1 MSSATVRSPLTV
13 DHPGSASAPLLAVD
27 QLCVNVPT
35 ERGPLR
41 LVEQFDLTLAAGDR
55 VALVG
60 ESGSGKTVTARAIM
74 RLNHRLH
81 VTGSIRLDGV
91 DLLKLGEKEM
101 TRIRGSRIGMV
112 FQDPMDALNPLQ
124 TVGDQVAEPLILRGT
139 SRKEALARA
148 QAMLEELGVAR
159 AAERM
164 KAYPHEFSGGMRQR
178 VVLAMALIGEPDVLI
193 ADEPTTALD
202 VRVQRQV
209 LNLLDEVQQRRK
221 FAVLLIT
228 HDLAVVAGFAD
239 RVVVMYA
246 GRKVEEHPTERLFA
260 APAHPY
266 ASALLQALPRIDR
279 PPVRLEPIPGAPPSP
294 ASRPPGCAFHPR
306 CPQAVDLCR
315 EDVPPLLPTADGGM
329 VACHLA
335 DTIPAESPLPEA
347 R

>member
-1 MSSATVRSPLTV
+1 MSTQPGVRS
-13 DHPGSASAPLLAVD
+13 GGAPLGGTALAPPGPLLEVD
-27 QLCVNVPT
+27 RLCIDVPT
-35 ERGPLR
+35 SSGHLR
-41 LVEQFDLTLAAGDR
+41 LVDSFDLSMAAGDR

-74 RLNHRLH
+74 RLNHKLR
-81 VTGSIRLDGV
+81 VTGSVRLAGTE
-91 DLLKLGEKEM
+91 LLSLSEREM

-124 TVGDQVAEPLILRGT
+124 TIGDQVAEPLRLRGT
-139 SRKEALARA
+139 PRKEALERAR
-148 QAMLEELGVAR
+148 AMLEELGVAR

-202 VRVQRQV
+202 VRVQKQV
-209 LNLLDEVQQRRK
+209 LALLDEVQQRRK
-221 FAVLLIT
+221 LAVLLIT

-246 GRKVEEHPTERLFA
+246 GRKVEEHPTEQLFT

-266 ASALLQALPRIDR
+266 AAALLQALPRIDR
-279 PPVRLEPIPGAPPSP
+279 PTARLEPIPGAPPSP
-294 ASRPPGCAFHPR
+294 SARPPGCAFHPR
-306 CPQAVDLCR
+306 CPAAIDICR
-315 EDVPPLLPTADGGM
+315 QDVPLLLPTSDDGL
-329 VACHLA
+329 VACHVA
-335 DTIPAESPLPEA
+335 SASQK
-347 R
+347 RNGY